1 MPEEL
6 PQVGMGPATSPRNPF
21 TTLGWAEKYSIKPQ
35 ALNPWLVIPGL
46 PDYVE
51 SMDDEGKYIKKLQD
65 QQNYRINAA
74 RVRDGASHFF
84 PANGKVHRK
93 FEELNKFRTLR
104 EQRDSELWLDTLHP
118 DRKFPADSDFKRRAA
133 RRFLINRLD
142 DGRIPWQ
149 SWVPRKLKGGAGR
162 DYYLYEI
169 PNSLY
174 GDDDPRW
181 GVPMSPNE
189 FPGAGE
195 NGEDGRLDFRKH
207 QFFSTRRE
215 LNNAFSV
222 WNDTYGSVYKEGDLN
237 SLIAQWNALAPSAG
251 LLPITGDMVPE
262 RGDYPDVLV
271 KVENKETGEHQLM
284 NLERLEN
291 YLYQPT
297 DEEVSAALEIER
309 GTAVFPEDKKEM
321 ARRESERTSFNESWQ
336 KILESG
342 DQKLRSPFTLDEFSG
357 GMNYWTFRFNLQRK
371 LAQEKLHALPEDTR
385 EEFNRFGRF
394 IWEMADK
401 DNKPFSIDNT
411 TGAAIDG
418 WAAAKATTKLAAA
431 ILKHQK
437 LKIDERDPTVV
448 TGREEQD
455 RETYYKENLVRVV
468 RAVAENLQKATINR
482 MVPPSD
488 IKGRTVHPLDAIMGA
503 ERGSTRLNPFGSNVR
518 LEHAQMV
525 IDLYNKSHSGNWFTS
540 VHNSPVAAKELDAEF
555 VDKATQY
562 IKMVILLENKGISTA
577 SFSKSDP
584 SYYTL
589 THQETGKKSKFSYTY
604 PLAHSDT
611 VEELDRLHDW
621 AVDYSKGLKGNRV
634 IMNLGNNT
642 HEVIVGEPSPSLK
655 VHEEKT
661 APKDKM
667 VRQQSTPES
676 LHTED
681 RIKHRSGRTP
691 E

>member
-1 MPEEL
+1 MPEKPL
-6 PQVGMGPATSPRNPF
+6 SKNPF

-65 QQNYRINAA
+65 QQNYRINEAIL
-74 RVRDGASHFF
+74 RDGKGHFF

-104 EQRDSELWLDTLHP
+104 EQRDSELWLDTVKP
-118 DRKFPADSDFKRRAA
+118 DSPADLNFRRRVA

-162 DYYLYEI
+162 DYRLYEI
-169 PNSLY
+169 PNALY

-181 GVPMSPNE
+181 GVPMDPNE
-189 FPGAGE
+189 FPGAGK

-207 QFFSTRRE
+207 QFFSTRRA

-222 WNDTYGSVYKEGDLN
+222 WNDTYGAVYKEGDLN

-291 YLYQPT
+291 YLYRPT
-297 DEEVSAALEIER
+297 DEEVDSALRIEK
-309 GTAVFPEDKKEM
+309 GMAHSPEDKKEM
-321 ARRESERTSFNESWQ
+321 ARREAERTSFDESWQ

-418 WAAAKATTKLAAA
+418 WAAPAASTKLAAA

-448 TGREEQD
+448 TGREDQD

-468 RAVAENLQKATINR
+468 RAVAENLQEATINR

-488 IKGRTVHPLDAIMGA
+488 IKGRTVHPLDVAMGA
-503 ERGSTRLNPFGSNVR
+503 ERGSSRLNPFGSNVR

-584 SYYTL
+584 PYYTL
-589 THQETGKKSKFSYTY
+589 THQETGKKAKFSYTY

-642 HEVIVGEPSPSLK
+642 HEVIVGEPSPALK

-676 LHTED
+676 LHTKD